1 MNLKYETI
9 KAAVSGDKKA
19 MDEVLN
25 EYEPYMMFLSIIVR
39 RDKDGHEEKVFSQ
52 DAYQMLKLKLMG
64 ERIGNCVNLCCQIK

>member
-52 DAYQMLKLKLMG
+52 DAYKMLKLKLM
-64 ERIGNCVNLCCQIK
+64 EEIPKWKEICK

>member
-52 DAYQMLKLKLMG
+52 DAYQMLKLKLI
-64 ERIGNCVNLCCQIK
+64 EEIPKWKEINK

>member
-1 MNLKYETI
+1 
-9 KAAVSGDKKA
+9 

-52 DAYQMLKLKLMG
+52 DAYQMLKLKLM
-64 ERIGNCVNLCCQIK
+64 EEIPKWKEPSK

>member
-19 MDEVLN
+19 MDEDLN

-52 DAYQMLKLKLMG
+52 DANQMLKLKLI
-64 ERIGNCVNLCCQIK
+64 EEIPKWKEINK

>member
-39 RDKDGHEEKVFSQ
+39 RDKDGHVEKVFSQ
-52 DAYQMLKLKLMG
+52 DAYQMLKLKLM
-64 ERIGNCVNLCCQIK
+64 EEIPKWKEPNK

>member
-9 KAAVSGDKKA
+9 KAAVSGDIKA

-52 DAYQMLKLKLMG
+52 DA
-64 ERIGNCVNLCCQIK
+64 

>member
-52 DAYQMLKLKLMG
+52 DAYHMLKLKLI
-64 ERIGNCVNLCCQIK
+64 EEIPKWKELCK